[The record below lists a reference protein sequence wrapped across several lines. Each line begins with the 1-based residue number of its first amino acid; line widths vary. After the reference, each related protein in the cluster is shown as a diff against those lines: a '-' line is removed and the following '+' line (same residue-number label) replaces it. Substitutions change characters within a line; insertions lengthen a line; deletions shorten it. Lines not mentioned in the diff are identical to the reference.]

1 MLVENS
7 AVSSLMPSLV
17 LSDVMSK
24 HAKKTNTNTREPYS
38 NNENVLQFEAIN
50 ATKYSAATT
59 TSLQPNIYSFSFTLL
74 LYLKNKQH
82 AI

>member
-50 ATKYSAATT
+50 ATKYSTN
-59 TSLQPNIYSFSFTLL
+59 SLQPNIYSFSFTLL